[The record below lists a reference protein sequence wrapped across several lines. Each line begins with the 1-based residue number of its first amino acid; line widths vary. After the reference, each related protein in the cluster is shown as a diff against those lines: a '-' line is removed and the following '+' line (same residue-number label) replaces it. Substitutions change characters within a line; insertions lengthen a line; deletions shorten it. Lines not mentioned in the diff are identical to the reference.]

1 MYQKKAF
8 NRREQDYAMGLRR
21 KLEEAEAML
30 QHLAPS
36 RARSLA
42 LTKLDEALL
51 WANVGIAE
59 AGLQQSYTAV
69 PRNRGFDF
77 DDALATNVDGQQVRA
92 TRAGDITLDGMK
104 IVPRRDENHA
114 VTAQNAAPSAEGDL
128 VLLKPGQVAID
139 AGRLAKLVEESA
151 QKEAAMGKDGAPHH
165 LAELELLARA
175 QKDWYYVCHDEL
187 HYGWLQ
193 RCRGGIKMEQR
204 DFMTRAKQLVVD
216 YFNSHVDATDGKKLT
231 MEDVFIVWFSKTLQN
246 WKALVS
252 TTVSD
257 GMYYEITHNGD
268 KKETYLDVYKKW
280 ENQCIADGNTAH

>member
-51 WANVGIAE
+51 WANVGTAE
-59 AGLQQSYTAV
+59 AGLQQAYTAA

-77 DDALATNVDGQQVRA
+77 DDASATNVDGQQVRA

-151 QKEAAMGKDGAPHH
+151 QKEAAMGKDGASHH

-175 QKDWYYVCHDEL
+175 QKDWYYAMMS
-187 HYGWLQ
+187 YIM
-193 RCRGGIKMEQR
+193 GG
-204 DFMTRAKQLVVD
+204 D
-216 YFNSHVDATDGKKLT
+216 SDA
-231 MEDVFIVWFSKTLQN
+231 EEESK
-246 WKALVS
+246 
-252 TTVSD
+252 
-257 GMYYEITHNGD
+257 
-268 KKETYLDVYKKW
+268 
-280 ENQCIADGNTAH
+280 

>member
-59 AGLQQSYTAV
+59 AGLQQGYTAV

-77 DDALATNVDGQQVRA
+77 DNALATNVDGQQVRA
-92 TRAGDITLDGMK
+92 TRAGDITFDGMK
-104 IVPRRDENHA
+104 ITPDSVENHSA
-114 VTAQNAAPSAEGDL
+114 LKSGLDTIDHQKPTDIVEAA
-128 VLLKPGQVAID
+128 
-139 AGRLAKLVEESA
+139 A
-151 QKEAAMGKDGAPHH
+151 QKEAAMGKDGASHH

-175 QKDWYYVCHDEL
+175 QKDWYYAMMS
-187 HYGWLQ
+187 YIM
-193 RCRGGIKMEQR
+193 GG
-204 DFMTRAKQLVVD
+204 D
-216 YFNSHVDATDGKKLT
+216 SDA
-231 MEDVFIVWFSKTLQN
+231 EEESK
-246 WKALVS
+246 
-252 TTVSD
+252 
-257 GMYYEITHNGD
+257 
-268 KKETYLDVYKKW
+268 
-280 ENQCIADGNTAH
+280 

>member
-59 AGLQQSYTAV
+59 AGLQQGYTAV
-69 PRNRGFDF
+69 PRNRSFDF

-114 VTAQNAAPSAEGDL
+114 VTAQNAAPSA
-128 VLLKPGQVAID
+128 
-139 AGRLAKLVEESA
+139 
-151 QKEAAMGKDGAPHH
+151 QKEAAMGKDGASHH

-175 QKDWYYVCHDEL
+175 QKDWYYAMMS
-187 HYGWLQ
+187 YIM
-193 RCRGGIKMEQR
+193 GG
-204 DFMTRAKQLVVD
+204 D
-216 YFNSHVDATDGKKLT
+216 SDA
-231 MEDVFIVWFSKTLQN
+231 EEESK
-246 WKALVS
+246 
-252 TTVSD
+252 
-257 GMYYEITHNGD
+257 
-268 KKETYLDVYKKW
+268 
-280 ENQCIADGNTAH
+280 

>member
-59 AGLQQSYTAV
+59 AGLQQGYTAV

-77 DDALATNVDGQQVRA
+77 D
-92 TRAGDITLDGMK
+92 
-104 IVPRRDENHA
+104 
-114 VTAQNAAPSAEGDL
+114 AAPSAGGDL

-151 QKEAAMGKDGAPHH
+151 QKEAAMGKDGASHH

-175 QKDWYYVCHDEL
+175 QKDWYYAMMS
-187 HYGWLQ
+187 YIM
-193 RCRGGIKMEQR
+193 GG
-204 DFMTRAKQLVVD
+204 D
-216 YFNSHVDATDGKKLT
+216 SDA
-231 MEDVFIVWFSKTLQN
+231 EEESK
-246 WKALVS
+246 
-252 TTVSD
+252 
-257 GMYYEITHNGD
+257 
-268 KKETYLDVYKKW
+268 
-280 ENQCIADGNTAH
+280 

>member
-8 NRREQDYAMGLRR
+8 NRREQDYAMALRR
-21 KLEEAEAML
+21 KLEEAETMI
-30 QHLAPS
+30 QNLAPS
-36 RARSLA
+36 RSRSLA

-51 WANVGIAE
+51 WTNVGIAE
-59 AGLQQSYTAV
+59 AGIQQSYTAV
-69 PRNRGFDF
+69 PRNKGFDF
-77 DDALATNVDGQQVRA
+77 DDALATNADGQQVRA
-92 TRAGDITLDGMK
+92 TRAGDITFDGMK
-104 IVPRRDENHA
+104 IVPRRDENQA
-114 VTAQNAAPSAEGDL
+114 VTAQNAAPSAGGDL

-151 QKEAAMGKDGAPHH
+151 QKEAAMGEGRSVSPSGRTGTAGEGSEG
-165 LAELELLARA
+165 LVL
-175 QKDWYYVCHDEL
+175 CHDEL

>member
-59 AGLQQSYTAV
+59 AGLQQAYTAA

-77 DDALATNVDGQQVRA
+77 DDALATNADGQQV
-92 TRAGDITLDGMK
+92 RAGDITLDGMN
-104 IVPRRDENHA
+104 IVPRRDENQDVSA
-114 VTAQNAAPSAEGDL
+114 RNAAPSAEGDL

-139 AGRLAKLVEESA
+139 SGRLAKLVEESA
-151 QKEAAMGKDGAPHH
+151 QKEAAMGKDGASHH
-165 LAELELLARA
+165 LAELELMA
-175 QKDWYYVCHDEL
+175 QAHKDWYYAMMSYIMGD
-187 HYGWLQ
+187 
-193 RCRGGIKMEQR
+193 
-204 DFMTRAKQLVVD
+204 D
-216 YFNSHVDATDGKKLT
+216 SDA
-231 MEDVFIVWFSKTLQN
+231 E
-246 WKALVS
+246 
-252 TTVSD
+252 
-257 GMYYEITHNGD
+257 E
-268 KKETYLDVYKKW
+268 E
-280 ENQCIADGNTAH
+280 

>member
-21 KLEEAEAML
+21 KLEEVEAML

-59 AGLQQSYTAV
+59 AGLQQGYTAV
-69 PRNRGFDF
+69 PRNKGFDF
-77 DDALATNVDGQQVRA
+77 DDALATNADGQQVRA
-92 TRAGDITLDGMK
+92 TRAGDITFDGMK
-104 IVPRRDENHA
+104 IVPRRDENQA
-114 VTAQNAAPSAEGDL
+114 VTAQNAAPSAGGDL

-151 QKEAAMGKDGAPHH
+151 QKEAAMGKDGAPPQSGRTGTSGEGSEG
-165 LAELELLARA
+165 LVL
-175 QKDWYYVCHDEL
+175 CHDEL

>member
-21 KLEEAEAML
+21 KLEEAEAMI

-51 WANVGIAE
+51 WTNVGIAE
-59 AGLQQSYTAV
+59 AGIQHLAPSRARSLALTKLDEALLWTNVGIAEAGIQQSYTAV

-92 TRAGDITLDGMK
+92 TRARDITFDGMK
-104 IVPRRDENHA
+104 IVPRRDEDQA
-114 VTAQNAAPSAEGDL
+114 MTAQNAAPSAEGDF

-151 QKEAAMGKDGAPHH
+151 QKEAAMGKDGASHH

-175 QKDWYYVCHDEL
+175 QKDWYYAMMS
-187 HYGWLQ
+187 YIM
-193 RCRGGIKMEQR
+193 GG
-204 DFMTRAKQLVVD
+204 D
-216 YFNSHVDATDGKKLT
+216 SDA
-231 MEDVFIVWFSKTLQN
+231 EEESK
-246 WKALVS
+246 
-252 TTVSD
+252 
-257 GMYYEITHNGD
+257 
-268 KKETYLDVYKKW
+268 
-280 ENQCIADGNTAH
+280 